1 MIDEGFGTTF
11 DQHVVAG
18 YRFIMRYYLVESEI
32 YIFGFSRGAFT
43 ARFLARMISTIG
55 LLSMGN
61 EEMVPFAYKSYQD
74 YEMGT
79 GRFTTVQDS
88 ETFMKKFKT
97 SFCRA
102 NVKIHFLGLFDTVN
116 SVGNFDV
123 PLTKQTFLPTVIG
136 TAMHIRHAV
145 SIDERRCKFKPAL
158 LQQDLHDAQSETED
172 IKEVF
177 FAGNHGDVGGGWL
190 AEGKLDVEE
199 ADDPVQLSDI
209 TMNWMIDEILALP
222 AENDEDR
229 ITWNEHKDIFLKNFH
244 RKEDEAVIA
253 KLHDVLIYGGG
264 TTYLKTA
271 FWKFVG
277 KLYYDLTYECFE
289 TLVTSLLI
297 SHRNSSR
304 PQTPRT
310 RPWTME
316 DDILSSQLWLQTEY
330 SSRRGY
336 TSERQSPDGED

>member
-1 MIDEGFGTTF
+1 MLDEGFGTTF

-18 YRFIMRYYLVESEI
+18 YRFIMRYYLAGAEI

-43 ARFLARMISTIG
+43 ARFLARMISSIG

-79 GRFTTVQDS
+79 GDFKTAQAS
-88 ETFMKKFKT
+88 ETFMGKFKT

-116 SVGNFDV
+116 SVGTFDV
-123 PLTKQTFLPTVIG
+123 PLMKKTFLPTVIG
-136 TAMHIRHAV
+136 TATHVRHAV

-158 LQQDLHDAQSETED
+158 LQQDLHYAQSQTED

-190 AEGKLDVEE
+190 AEGNLDVEE

-209 TMNWMIDEILALP
+209 TMKWMIDEILSLP
-222 AENDEDR
+222 VENGGDR
-229 ITWNEHKDIFLKNFH
+229 IAWNQHRDVFLTNFL
-244 RKEDEAVIA
+244 RKQNEAVVA
-253 KLHDVLIYGGG
+253 KMHDVLVYGGG
-264 TTYLKTA
+264 TAFYKTA

-277 KLYYDLTYECFE
+277 KFCNALTYHP
-289 TLVTSLLI
+289 LQLLI
-297 SHRNSSR
+297 TPLTVSCRMHTRS
-304 PQTPRT
+304 QTLGTCQRK
-310 RPWTME
+310 ME
-316 DDILSSQLWLQTEY
+316 DHILPSQLWL
-330 SSRRGY
+330 
-336 TSERQSPDGED
+336 

>member
-1 MIDEGFGTTF
+1 
-11 DQHVVAG
+11 
-18 YRFIMRYYLVESEI
+18 MRYYLAGSEI

-79 GRFTTVQDS
+79 GFFKTVQDS
-88 ETFMKKFKT
+88 ETYMKKFKT

-123 PLTKQTFLPTVIG
+123 PLTKKTFLPTVIG
-136 TAMHIRHAV
+136 TSTHIRHAV

-158 LQQDLHDAQSETED
+158 LQQDLHNAESETED

-190 AEGKLDVEE
+190 AEGKLDVGE

-209 TMNWMIDEILALP
+209 TMDWMIDEILALP
-222 AENDEDR
+222 AENDGDR
-229 ITWNEHKDIFLKNFH
+229 IAWNEHKDIFLTNFR
-244 RKEDEAVIA
+244 RKQNEAVVA
-253 KLHDVLIYGGG
+253 RLHDVLVYGGG
-264 TTYLKTA
+264 TSYLKTA

-277 KLYYDLTYECFE
+277 KCLYALTYKNREP
-289 TLVTSLLI
+289 LVMSLLDL
-297 SHRNSSR
+297 HRNHTR
-304 PQTPRT
+304 PQTSRT
-310 RPWTME
+310 RPWTVE
-316 DDILSSQLWLQTEY
+316 DHILSGQLWF
-330 SSRRGY
+330 
-336 TSERQSPDGED
+336 